1 MIKKEIKDETL
12 LALHKTGHSVRQIEK
27 IVGLSKSA
35 VANRLKHLTP
45 TETTDI
51 FKEYKADI
59 LAEKQ
64 RQLLMSAENLP
75 PAEQR
80 SIATAFGVYCDKE
93 DKLRGFSPDDRPVI
107 NINLIRYSE
116 KE

>member
-1 MIKKEIKDETL
+1 MVKKDIKDETL
-12 LALHKTGHSVRQIEK
+12 LALSKSGHSTREIGKV
-27 IVGLSKSA
+27 VGLSKSA
-35 VANRLKHLTP
+35 VADRLKHLTP
-45 TETTDI
+45 TEATNI
-51 FKEYKADI
+51 FKEHKADI

-64 RQLLMSAENLP
+64 RQLLMSAKDLP

-93 DKLRGFSPDDRPVI
+93 DKIRGISPDDRPVI
-107 NINLIRYSE
+107 NINLVRYSE